1 MVKFI
6 ITEKYEN
13 SKKEKIKITHTPLL
27 KMILRTTILQMEHE
41 SSEERHSP
49 ISGRKETVLNE
60 TSSQNSED
68 KCLIKI
74 KKYIALFVVYDLSP
88 QFLRDYLCLQRV

>member
-1 MVKFI
+1 M
-6 ITEKYEN
+6 
-13 SKKEKIKITHTPLL
+13 
-27 KMILRTTILQMEHE
+27 LQMEHE
-41 SSEERHSP
+41 SSKERHSP

-74 KKYIALFVVYDLSP
+74 KKYIALFVVYGLSP
-88 QFLRDYLCLQRV
+88 QFLRDYLCLQMV